1 MERRAE
7 VKAGK
12 KMQYRKLAKIDAE
25 RFWEMMNQL
34 DHETK
39 YMLYEPGER
48 TKNLARIE
56 ALIENSAEGED
67 FLLVA
72 EESDKIVGYISAQKG
87 GLKRIAHSAYIV
99 VGILQEYRGKGIGT
113 EFFKQLDDW
122 AEEKKITRL
131 ELTVICKNEIAKH
144 LYEKSGFEIEGI
156 KRKSVL
162 VDGNYLDE
170 FYMAKI
176 K

>member
-1 MERRAE
+1 M
-7 VKAGK
+7 K
-12 KMQYRKLAKIDAE
+12 YRTLSKIDAE

-48 TKNLARIE
+48 TKNIPRIE
-56 ALIENSAEGED
+56 SFIQNSVEGED

-72 EESDKIVGYISAQKG
+72 ETDNRIVGYISAEKG
-87 GLKRIAHSAYIV
+87 GLNRIAHSAYIV
-99 VGILQEYRGKGIGT
+99 VGILMDYRGKGIGT
-113 EFFKQLDDW
+113 EFFRRLNLW
-122 AEEKKITRL
+122 AEEKNITRL
-131 ELTVICKNEIAKH
+131 ELTVICENEAAKR
-144 LYEKSGFEIEGI
+144 LYENNGFEIEGI

>member
-1 MERRAE
+1 MEIN
-7 VKAGK
+7 
-12 KMQYRKLAKIDAE
+12 YRKLSKIDAE

-34 DHETK
+34 DYETK

-48 TKNLARIE
+48 NRNIERVE
-56 ALIENSAEGED
+56 ALIQNSIEGED

-72 EESDKIVGYISAQKG
+72 ESDAKIVGYISAQKG
-87 GLKRIAHSAYIV
+87 SLNRIAHSAYIV
-99 VGILQEYRGKGIGT
+99 VGILLDYRGKGIGT
-113 EFFKQLDDW
+113 EFFKQLDIW
-122 AEEKKITRL
+122 ANENKITRL
-131 ELTVICKNEIAKH
+131 ELTVICENEVAKH
-144 LYEKSGFEIEGI
+144 LYESNGFEVEGI

>member
-1 MERRAE
+1 
-7 VKAGK
+7 
-12 KMQYRKLAKIDAE
+12 MQYRNLVKTDAE

-48 TKNLARIE
+48 TKNITRIE
-56 ALIENSAEGED
+56 SLIENSVEGDD

-72 EESDKIVGYISAQKG
+72 EEDNKIVGYISAQKG
-87 GLKRIAHSAYIV
+87 GLNRIAHSAYIV
-99 VGILQEYRGKGIGT
+99 VGILQKYRGKGIGT

-122 AEEKKITRL
+122 AEEKNITRL
-131 ELTVICKNEIAKH
+131 ELTVICENEVAKH

-162 VDGNYLDE
+162 VDGIYLDE

>member
-1 MERRAE
+1 M
-7 VKAGK
+7 K
-12 KMQYRKLAKIDAE
+12 YRKLSKIDAE

-34 DHETK
+34 DYETK

-48 TKNLARIE
+48 TKNIPRIE
-56 ALIENSAEGED
+56 SLIQNSVEGED

-72 EESDKIVGYISAQKG
+72 EADNRIVGYISAEKG
-87 GLKRIAHSAYIV
+87 GLNRIAHTAYIV
-99 VGILQEYRGKGIGT
+99 VGILKDYRGKGIGT
-113 EFFKQLDDW
+113 EFFKRLDIW

-131 ELTVICKNEIAKH
+131 ELTVICENEVAKH
-144 LYEKSGFEIEGI
+144 LYENNGFEIEGI